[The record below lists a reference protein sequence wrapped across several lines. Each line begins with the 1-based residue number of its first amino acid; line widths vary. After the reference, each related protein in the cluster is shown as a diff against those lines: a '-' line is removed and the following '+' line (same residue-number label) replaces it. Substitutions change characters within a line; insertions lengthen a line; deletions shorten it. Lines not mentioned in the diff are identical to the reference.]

1 MTDTEHAESTTEDP
15 SIEETS
21 RPEVALLTQ
30 HVPEAAGAPQPADK
44 TALLHELV
52 ATIRASVAPGVT
64 PEARAAGA
72 AACRA
77 ILTALEAHVG
87 QSLVPTISPPTATR
101 VAQEPTSPLARIL
114 SQLVAMPREQVTGLM
129 RQLAAMPREQLIDF
143 LINRLRSALPP
154 GAATRVSAGPRFHL
168 IQIPQV
174 GKAGSRS

>member
-1 MTDTEHAESTTEDP
+1 MTDTEHTESTTEDP

-21 RPEVALLTQ
+21 GPEVAPPTQ
-30 HVPEAAGAPQPADK
+30 RDPDPAGTQPPADK

-77 ILTALEAHVG
+77 ILAALETQVG
-87 QSLVPTISPPTATR
+87 QSLVPTTSQPTTARAT
-101 VAQEPTSPLARIL
+101 QEPTSPLARIL
-114 SQLVAMPREQVTGLM
+114 SQLVGMPREQFTGLLS
-129 RQLAAMPREQLIDF
+129 QLAAMPREQLLDF
-143 LINRLRSALPP
+143 LINRLRSELPP
-154 GAATRVSAGPRFHL
+154 GTQTRVSAGPRFHL

-174 GKAGSRS
+174 GKAGSRP